1 MVVIMEVIKV
11 VDTKET
17 LGVDMGVVTVE
28 VMMEGEEDP
37 PLVSIVDKLV
47 MYQVFI

>member
-1 MVVIMEVIKV
+1 MVVIMAVLKE

-17 LGVDMGVVTVE
+17 HAVNMGAVTVE

-47 MYQVFI
+47 MYQVFV